1 MRFPLT
7 ADLRFHCVACRL
19 ALDALQAGGRG
30 FESHHLH
37 SDVTAAEPLAVLV
50 HGRQDACQLRSQQPQ
65 VVQGEW
71 LEVPAVQGDERQAV
85 ARRRGGGPQVVAGD
99 RSAERF
105 CCRAELAVLD
115 GYGTTEVDQAEVVGI
130 EREHLGCAPW

>member
-1 MRFPLT
+1 
-7 ADLRFHCVACRL
+7 
-19 ALDALQAGGRG
+19 LQAGGRG